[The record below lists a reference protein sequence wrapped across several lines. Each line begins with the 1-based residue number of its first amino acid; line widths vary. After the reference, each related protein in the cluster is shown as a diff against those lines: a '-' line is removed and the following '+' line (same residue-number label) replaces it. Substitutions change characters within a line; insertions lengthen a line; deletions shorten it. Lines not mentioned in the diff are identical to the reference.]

1 MTAPPASI
9 DELGTRLRAGEVT
22 AVSLA
27 EEALEAIER
36 AEPAINAYIT
46 VTAELALEQAAAVDA
61 QLSRGVDPGPLA
73 GVPIA
78 VKDIFETKGIRTTAA
93 TRPLRDWIPARD
105 AELITRLRESGAVLI
120 GKANLE
126 ELGFGPSSET
136 GRSNNPVDPTRTASG
151 SSGGSGATVGSG
163 AVLASIGTDAGG
175 SVRLPAALCGV
186 AGLKP
191 TFGRVS
197 LDGALRVTWS
207 LEHCGMFGR
216 GVRDAR
222 SLFEGV
228 ASRPPRPRAP
238 LTGPPSIALIEGC
251 FDHLSSPVESAVR
264 DAIGRLERSGA
275 SVGERSVPD
284 VDRFLPAFMVT
295 FVSEGAVG
303 LHRFLTEHTLEIG
316 PLIRRTFEL
325 SVDLTAADYIRA
337 QRFRRKLRAAVD
349 EALSSVDV
357 LMTATVTEVAWESE
371 HDPTGEDLDW
381 DTLGDVVRWMVPF
394 NLTGHP
400 AITIPAPVDGLPVG
414 IQLIGRLGED
424 ERLLDIAEW
433 AEAALAEAL

>member
-1 MTAPPASI
+1 MTGGPTSI
-9 DELGTRLRAGEVT
+9 EELGARLRSG
-22 AVSLA
+22 AVSAVTLA
-27 EEALEAIER
+27 DEALRAIER

-46 VTAELALEQAAAVDA
+46 VTADLALEQAAAVDA
-61 QLSRGVDPGPLA
+61 LLADGIDPGPLA
-73 GVPIA
+73 GVPVA

-93 TRPLRDWIPARD
+93 TRPLRDWIPDRD
-105 AELITRLRESGAVLI
+105 AEVIERLRDAGAVLI

-126 ELGFGPSSET
+126 ELAFGPSSES

-151 SSGGSGATVGSG
+151 SSGGSAATVGSG

-197 LDGALRVTWS
+197 LDGALRVAWS

-222 SLFEGV
+222 ALFEGV
-228 ASRPPRPRAP
+228 ARRPPRPRAP
-238 LTGPPSIALIEGC
+238 IAGPPSIALIEGC
-251 FDHLSSPVESAVR
+251 FDDLASPAESGLR
-264 DAIGRLERSGA
+264 DAIRRLQRNGA
-275 SVGERSVPD
+275 SIGERTVPEIR
-284 VDRFLPAFMVT
+284 RFLPAFMVT

-303 LHRFLTEHTLEIG
+303 LHRFLTECPLEIG

-325 SVDLTAADYIRA
+325 SVDLSAADYLRA
-337 QRFRRKLRAAVD
+337 QRYRRKLRAAVD
-349 EALSSVDV
+349 QALADVDV
-357 LMTATVTEVAWESE
+357 LMTATVSEVAWTD
-371 HDPTGEDLDW
+371 DPTTEDLDW
-381 DTLGDVVRWMVPF
+381 DTLGDVVRWMAPF

-400 AITIPAPVDGLPVG
+400 AITLPAPVDGLPVG

-424 ERLLDIAEW
+424 EHLLDVAEW
-433 AEAALAEAL
+433 VEAALVAAS